1 MRGRRSLGVGRVAL
15 AAVVLA
21 GILCGGPSW
30 AKGPR
35 RGGPE
40 LWIVADRIVGFVPFT
55 VYLYGRVKGA
65 EPGRLELCR
74 SEVAWLTDS
83 SSTRMGG
90 GMHPTGFDAKR
101 DTTPEEPSCAE
112 AGVVRTPDGYDYAHD
127 MRFDRP
133 GTYHVRLSMIDP
145 QGHRLVSNTVQ
156 VNAF

>member
-1 MRGRRSLGVGRVAL
+1 MQRRQARWFGQ
-15 AAVVLA
+15 VVLVSALLA
-21 GILCGGPSW
+21 GLLGEGGSW

-55 VYLYGRVKGA
+55 VSLYGKVQGA

-83 SSTRMGG
+83 SNARVGG
-90 GMHPTGFDAKR
+90 LHPTGLDAKR
-101 DTTPEEPSCAE
+101 DSEPEEPSCAD
-112 AGVVRTPDGYDYAHD
+112 AGVVRTPDGYDYARD

-133 GTYHVRLSMIDP
+133 GTYHVRLSMVDP
-145 QGHRLVSNTVQ
+145 QGHRAVSNTVQ